1 MKKVFTF
8 LAAVLLT
15 ATVWAQSPE
24 KMSYQAVI
32 RNSSDALVTNTQIGM
47 EINIRQGTPSGTVV
61 YTETQ
66 TPTTNAN
73 GLVSIEIGGG
83 TGFNTIDWSAGPY
96 FIETKTAIEPPLTTY
111 TITGTSQLLSVPY
124 ALHAK
129 TAETVSGGITE
140 TDPIYSASEAAN
152 ITPTDITNLSN
163 LSGVN
168 TGDQDLSSLATQTAL
183 GDSIALVRSEIPDVT
198 GFLTSETDP
207 TFTSSQAANI
217 TATDITNLSNLSGV
231 NTGDQDLSTLATQ
244 TALGDSTAQVR
255 SEIPDVSGFLTSEI
269 DPVYSASEAANITPT
284 DITNLSNLSGVN
296 TGDQDLS
303 GLATKTQL
311 GDSTAQVRSEIPDVS
326 GFLSSE
332 VDPLFTSSQAANI
345 TATDITNLS
354 NLSGVNT
361 GDQDLSTLATQ
372 TALGDSTALVR
383 SEIPDVS
390 GFLTSETDPIWT
402 ASPSFGITNT
412 NITNWNLAYG
422 WGNHAAEGYLQSE
435 IDGSVTNEI
444 QALSISN
451 DTVFLSNG
459 GFVKLPS
466 TNAWSLNGNAGTL
479 NGTNFIGTTDNVPL
493 NFKVN
498 NEYSGKIDPIL
509 FNTFFGY
516 QSGIGN
522 TTGIYNTFLG
532 YQAGISNT
540 IGKWNVAIGTFALK
554 SMNSSTGNANIAI
567 GQSSLEANI
576 SGGGN
581 TSIGHGAM
589 GGNTS
594 GAINTAVG
602 YGSLSGNLSGNNN
615 TALGAYAGYNATGST
630 NVFLGYQ
637 AGYNETGS
645 NKLYIANSST
655 STPLIYGDFST
666 ATLKIFSNLNINN
679 AYTFPNADGTSG
691 QILSTN
697 GAGVLGWSSLPS
709 EIDGSVTNEL
719 QALNIS
725 NDTVYLSDGGF
736 VKLPIPSG
744 TEAGQMQYWNGTAWV
759 TVPAGKAGQTMYF
772 INNKPQW
779 GPVMSST
786 DVMNPTTGRIWMDR
800 NLGASQVATS
810 STDALAYGDLYQWG
824 RAADGYEKRTSG
836 ATSTLATSDTPGH
849 GDFITNSSSP
859 YDWRNPQNDNL
870 WQGVN
875 GINNP
880 CPSGYRIPT
889 EAEWEEERAS
899 WSSNDAAGAFASP
912 LKLPLAGT
920 RFSGGEF
927 YYEGSVG
934 YYWSNTVFG
943 IKSMALIFESSNALV
958 NMNNRAH
965 GFSVRCIKD

>member
-198 GFLTSETDP
+198 GFLTSE
-207 TFTSSQAANI
+207 
-217 TATDITNLSNLSGV
+217 
-231 NTGDQDLSTLATQ
+231 
-244 TALGDSTAQVR
+244 
-255 SEIPDVSGFLTSEI
+255 I

-345 TATDITNLS
+345 TASDITNLS

-498 NEYSGKIDPIL
+498 NEYSGKIAAV
-509 FNTFFGY
+509 NTY
-516 QSGIGN
+516 LN
-522 TTGIYNTFLG
+522 VR
-532 YQAGISNT
+532 IS
-540 IGKWNVAIGTFALK
+540 
-554 SMNSSTGNANIAI
+554 
-567 GQSSLEANI
+567 
-576 SGGGN
+576 
-581 TSIGHGAM
+581 
-589 GGNTS
+589 
-594 GAINTAVG
+594 
-602 YGSLSGNLSGNNN
+602 Y
-615 TALGAYAGYNATGST
+615 
-630 NVFLGYQ
+630 
-637 AGYNETGS
+637 
-645 NKLYIANSST
+645 
-655 STPLIYGDFST
+655 
-666 ATLKIFSNLNINN
+666 
-679 AYTFPNADGTSG
+679 
-691 QILSTN
+691 
-697 GAGVLGWSSLPS
+697 
-709 EIDGSVTNEL
+709 
-719 QALNIS
+719 
-725 NDTVYLSDGGF
+725 
-736 VKLPIPSG
+736 
-744 TEAGQMQYWNGTAWV
+744 
-759 TVPAGKAGQTMYF
+759 
-772 INNKPQW
+772 
-779 GPVMSST
+779 
-786 DVMNPTTGRIWMDR
+786 
-800 NLGASQVATS
+800 
-810 STDALAYGDLYQWG
+810 
-824 RAADGYEKRTSG
+824 
-836 ATSTLATSDTPGH
+836 
-849 GDFITNSSSP
+849 
-859 YDWRNPQNDNL
+859 
-870 WQGVN
+870 
-875 GINNP
+875 
-880 CPSGYRIPT
+880 
-889 EAEWEEERAS
+889 
-899 WSSNDAAGAFASP
+899 
-912 LKLPLAGT
+912 
-920 RFSGGEF
+920 
-927 YYEGSVG
+927 
-934 YYWSNTVFG
+934 
-943 IKSMALIFESSNALV
+943 
-958 NMNNRAH
+958 
-965 GFSVRCIKD
+965 